1 MGAAIPHPRP
11 MRLRTYL
18 GASAA
23 AFRSISGR
31 PTLVALVAAMALR
44 WTGQAIA
51 LVAYLVVAYQAAGA
65 AGIAVFG
72 LLRMVPAAV
81 LAPFAGAISR
91 RTGHAPLL
99 VLVHLVRAASAGVA
113 ALALLAGWHVAIV
126 FVAAGVSG
134 ALGALARPVHAAT
147 LPELAVTPA
156 ELVAANVASSTAEG
170 AAGLAG
176 PAIGAILL
184 AVAGPGVAV
193 AVAGLCAVVAA
204 AFVATAL
211 RSGAGDV
218 HAISRGVHV
227 RRSGSGALALLRRRP
242 AVALIILDFGLQT
255 LTRGLLTTLVVAAS
269 IDLLGMGNA
278 GVGGL
283 NTAIGAG
290 GLVGAFGSMGLVHR
304 SRLAGPL
311 AAALALWGMP
321 IAFIGAIPAVPVA
334 VLALFVVGS
343 SNSALDIVGYT
354 LLQRSVSSAGRA
366 AVLGLLEG
374 VVGVGAAVGALLAPF
389 LIAAFGIRGAL
400 GITGLILPLAALLT
414 WRRIRL
420 VDDTAVVPAGALVA
434 LERIPLFGPLPLAT
448 LECLARS
455 AVPVSFG
462 GGEVLMAEGQDGDRY
477 LALSAGRVEVIQ
489 DGRRIRVC
497 GPGEGVG
504 EIALLRHVPRTATV
518 RALEPTEAYA
528 LDSETFVPA
537 VSGDV
542 RALAAADVVID
553 ERLVAVAG

>member
-1 MGAAIPHPRP
+1 
-11 MRLRTYL
+11 MRLRLYL
-18 GASAA
+18 RASAA

-31 PTLVALVAAMALR
+31 PTLVAYVAAMALR

-81 LAPFAGAISR
+81 LAPFAGALSR
-91 RTGHAPLL
+91 RVGHASLL
-99 VLVHLVRAASAGVA
+99 VLVHVVRGASAGVA
-113 ALALLAGWHVAIV
+113 ALALLAGWNVGIV
-126 FVAAGVSG
+126 FIAAGISG
-134 ALGALARPVHAAT
+134 ALGALVRPVHAAM
-147 LPELAVTPA
+147 LPELAATPA
-156 ELVAANVASSTAEG
+156 ELVAANVVSSTAEG
-170 AAGLAG
+170 AAGLVG
-176 PAIGAILL
+176 PAIGAVLL

-193 AVAGLCAVVAA
+193 AVAGLCAVLAA
-204 AFVATAL
+204 GLVATGL
-211 RSGAGDV
+211 RSEAPGAHSIARGLPAKRPGAG
-218 HAISRGVHV
+218 AI
-227 RRSGSGALALLRRRP
+227 ALLRRRP
-242 AVALIILDFGLQT
+242 AVALVIVDFGLQT

-269 IDLLGMGNA
+269 IDLLGLGNA
-278 GVGGL
+278 GVGAL
-283 NTAIGAG
+283 STAIGAG
-290 GLVGAFGSMGLVHR
+290 GLLGAVGAMGLVHR
-304 SRLAGPL
+304 SRLTGPL
-311 AAALALWGMP
+311 IASLALWGMP
-321 IAFIGAIPAVPVA
+321 IAFIGAVPAVPVA
-334 VLALFVVGS
+334 VLALLVVGA
-343 SNSALDIVGYT
+343 SNATLDVLGYT

-366 AVLGLLEG
+366 AILGLLEA
-374 VVGVGAAVGALLAPF
+374 VVGIGAAVGALLAPI
-389 LIAAFGIRGAL
+389 LIGAFGIRGAL
-400 GITGLILPLAALLT
+400 GVTGLILPLAALLT

-420 VDDTAVVPAGALVA
+420 IDDTAVVPAGALLA

-462 GGEVLMAEGQDGDRY
+462 GGEVLMAEGQMGDRY
-477 LALSAGRVEVIQ
+477 LALSTGLVEVVQ

-528 LDSETFVPA
+528 LDSESFVPA